1 MDRQA
6 AIDLLKAH
14 EPELRA
20 LGVTGL
26 SLFGSVARGQAGPDS
41 DVDVVADLDDD
52 TVRTLFDM
60 GGINVRLAEMLGVAV
75 DLVSEA
81 GMRPALRV
89 RVDRDRVHVF

>member
-1 MDRQA
+1 MDQQA

-26 SLFGSVARGQAGPDS
+26 SLFGSVARGQAGPGS
-41 DVDVVADLDDD
+41 DVDVVADLDD

-60 GGINVRLAEMLGVAV
+60 GGINARLAEMLGVAV

>member
-41 DVDVVADLDDD
+41 DVDVALTLDPERHLGLFRYVAIGERLEDILGVKVD
-52 TVRTLFDM
+52 TVCEPAGKPRLQ
-60 GGINVRLAEMLGVAV
+60 VRIEQ
-75 DLVSEA
+75 
-81 GMRPALRV
+81 
-89 RVDRDRVHVF
+89 DRAHVF